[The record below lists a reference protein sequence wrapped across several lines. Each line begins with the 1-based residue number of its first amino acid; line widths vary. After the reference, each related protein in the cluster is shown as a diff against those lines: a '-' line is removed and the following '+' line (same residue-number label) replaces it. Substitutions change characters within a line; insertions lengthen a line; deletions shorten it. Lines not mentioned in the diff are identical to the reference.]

1 MAKNERAIRITYEVV
16 TPESAADGDV
26 AESGFTSD
34 NGIRY
39 PVEKRNE
46 APTYEMAG
54 PHAAATFIIERG
66 GVEPSSSEFDERTWY
81 RADDVAVNITTG
93 SAKSRSYHLIGFPE
107 GEKRAIFDAVVG
119 GMAPDET
126 APEAQRRLESEYVV
140 GENGSVRSPGRFE
153 GEFLYVPYLWEECGD
168 EAVERSEEH
177 TSELQSLMRSS

>member
-66 GVEPSSSEFDERTWY
+66 GVEHSSSEFDERTWY
-81 RADDVAVNITTG
+81 RADDVAVNIPNG
-93 SAKSRSYHLIGFPE
+93 PAESRSYHLIGYPA
-107 GEKRAIFDAVVG
+107 GEKRWSFEAEVSG
-119 GMAPDET
+119 RG
-126 APEAQRRLESEYVV
+126 PEGQGR
-140 GENGSVRSPGRFE
+140 GEGRE
-153 GEFLYVPYLWEECGD
+153 
-168 EAVERSEEH
+168 
-177 TSELQSLMRSS
+177 